1 MPTQGTPGLGVDA
14 RGGAVIDPTENVKAL
29 SEASNIRQ
37 DDLRQAADRLTE
49 EKVAGIRRALE
60 SMHNEMQL
68 RDSHAR
74 EIREL
79 ESKRLDAVRTVD
91 QQTAA
96 IAAERQQNAITLL
109 NNQQAATADNL
120 RAQTASQFAG
130 VNERIAALEKA
141 QYTGAGKG
149 VGLNAGWG
157 YLVAAVVLAATLI
170 GLFLKFQ

>member
-1 MPTQGTPGLGVDA
+1 MPTQGTPGLGIDT
-14 RGGAVIDPTENVKAL
+14 RGGAVLDPTENVKAL

-96 IAAERQQNAITLL
+96 IAAERQQ
-109 NNQQAATADNL
+109 
-120 RAQTASQFAG
+120 
-130 VNERIAALEKA
+130 
-141 QYTGAGKG
+141 
-149 VGLNAGWG
+149 
-157 YLVAAVVLAATLI
+157 
-170 GLFLKFQ
+170 